1 MKCFESK
8 DGASWSVTL
17 PMAYYYQH
25 QIRIFLAH
33 RRKCK
38 PKTHFLYVHP
48 FLPPQ
53 LFPPFNSLLFNL
65 PRISLIWSAFITS
78 ASSLGFLET
87 LISLR
92 TIKAAWLRAGLRAMS
107 GEQWQSCSFMN
118 SFHLYFLCVF
128 PSFFFCFSLYFAFQ
142 MFCWYVSSDC
152 LAAWVC
158 VLGISVPLKPLIF
171 HAAAKTISP
180 P

>member
-128 PSFFFCFSLYFAFQ
+128 PSFFFVFPSTLHFRCSADTFPQTVSPRECA
-142 MFCWYVSSDC
+142 CW
-152 LAAWVC
+152 
-158 VLGISVPLKPLIF
+158 GSVYR
-171 HAAAKTISP
+171 
-180 P
+180 